1 VTYPILPV
9 VIPLLGAFLAPSMG
23 RISRLLGRIWGPL
36 VMLLNLALA
45 LMLWQSVS
53 AHGTQILHL
62 GGFLPPMGIEF
73 RADALGS
80 LFTVAVSAGILLA
93 WPRGSDPVRISTL
106 TLILA
111 GSATGLCLSAD
122 LFNLFVWYELLA
134 VASYGLAAGN
144 GQPAAYAAGL
154 RYLVLSSV
162 GSGFALL
169 GIALVYALTG
179 SLNLAD
185 IAQHSG
191 TILHGPVG
199 LVAFALMLVGFGVK
213 AELFPVNTWVPEV
226 YATTGA
232 RVAALLAGVVSKVG
246 LLVIVRLLLT
256 AYAQTSGAFLLLLA
270 VGLVTMLSGEMA
282 AYRAR
287 DLRRVLAYS
296 SIGQLGMVAMAFA
309 VPGTAGVVAGLALA
323 LHHLVVKPALFL
335 IAERWSGW
343 LTNLR
348 GASAASL
355 SAATLFALLALSLI
369 GIPPLPGFWAK
380 YLLLRALLAQGDP
393 VHLLAAGL
401 TLVAT
406 VVEAAYMMR
415 IVRLLFTK
423 GERPAP
429 TQPMSNMATSLLL
442 GLLILGAAAAMSP
455 LGTGLEQTAQAAGL
469 VSVYP

>member
-1 VTYPILPV
+1 VIPPILPV
-9 VIPLLGAFLAPSMG
+9 VIPLLGAFLAPSVD
-23 RISRLLGRIWGPL
+23 RVSNALGRVWGPL
-36 VMLLNLALA
+36 VMVANLALA
-45 LMLWQSVS
+45 LMLWQDV
-53 AHGTQILHL
+53 ALHGTQILHL
-62 GGFLPPMGIEF
+62 GGFIPPSGIEF
-73 RADALGS
+73 RADGLGS
-80 LFTVAVSAGILLA
+80 LFAVAVSAGVLLA
-93 WPRGSDPVRISTL
+93 WPRSGDPVRMGTVTL
-106 TLILA
+106 VLA

-144 GQPAAYAAGL
+144 GQPAAFAGAL

-185 IAQHSG
+185 IAQHG
-191 TILHGPVG
+191 GAVLHGPLG
-199 LVAFALMLVGFGVK
+199 LVAFALMLIGFGVK

-226 YATTGA
+226 YATASA

-256 AYAQTSGAFLLLLA
+256 AYAQTPGAFLLLLA
-270 VGLVTMLSGEMA
+270 VGLVTLLSGEMA
-282 AYRAR
+282 AYRAQ

-309 VPGTAGVVAGLALA
+309 VPGTGGVVAGLALA

-335 IAERWSGW
+335 IAERWSGS
-343 LTNLR
+343 LPHLR

-355 SAATLFALLALSLI
+355 SAATVFALLTLSLI
-369 GIPPLPGFWAK
+369 GVPPLPGFWAK

-393 VHLLAAGL
+393 LHLLAAAL
-401 TLVAT
+401 ALVAT
-406 VVEAAYMMR
+406 VVEAAYLMR
-415 IVRLLFTK
+415 IVRLLFAK

-429 TQPMSNMATSLLL
+429 AQPMSNLASALLL
-442 GLLILGAAAAMSP
+442 GLLVIAATAAMAP
-455 LGTGLEQTAQAAGL
+455 LGQGLEQTAQAAGL
-469 VSVYP
+469 VTEYP